1 MNAVPPLPS
10 APGPSPAEPSPEM
23 PRRSTNFFRQFVAL
37 GAPYWNSEDKLK
49 VRGLTVLLVLLTVC
63 QVVSPVL
70 INLWSKQLFNAL
82 EQRNLDQLMT
92 MIGALAGI
100 LAFAMAVTATHMAV
114 KRRLQVGWRQWLTRR
129 ILDNWM
135 NEGRHYQLLHL
146 PGEHDNPDGRIA
158 EDIRNAT
165 ESAIDLAHSLFYSF
179 LLLVSFTQILW
190 TLSGVLEVSLLG
202 QTWSVP
208 GHMVFISFIYAGAG
222 TSAALLIGR
231 PLVKAANKRQTN
243 EANFR
248 FGLVRVREN
257 SQSIALMHGETD
269 ERRRLRNLFVG
280 VMTAWDRQ
288 TSALARVFLFSSGY
302 SVLATGFPI
311 LITAP
316 RYITG
321 LITLGELMQ
330 IAQAFQQ
337 MTAALSW
344 PVDNLSKAAEW
355 KASVERVL
363 SLQNALESL
372 KQDVTC
378 LDGGTVCLAV
388 TDHPVLAFR
397 GLSIANPDG
406 SIVVSGLDAEITK
419 GEKVLISGDAGASIK
434 LFKVV
439 SGLWPWGS
447 GRVELPCDATIAF
460 LPERPYIPI
469 GSLRGVLSYPADP
482 ETYDLEQYGAVLR
495 RVGLGHFEARLR
507 EQTAWDQIFTVA
519 EQQVMGFARLLLR
532 RPDWIF
538 LEHATSSLSPK
549 VEEEMMT
556 LVELELPDATLLT
569 VGHNPSLDAFHQ
581 RKLILEASAN
591 GPAFLRE
598 ATLASPDRRR
608 RMTAMDLRHWL
619 IHPLRRAG
627 EKPRD

>member
-1 MNAVPPLPS
+1 MNAVPPS
-10 APGPSPAEPSPEM
+10 APIPAAAPGA
-23 PRRSTNFFRQFVAL
+23 PRRAANFFRQFIEL
-37 GAPYWNSEDKLK
+37 SAPYWNSEEKLK
-49 VRGLTVLLVLLTVC
+49 VRGLTALLVTLTVC
-63 QVVSPVL
+63 QVVSPIL

-82 EQRNLDQLMT
+82 EQRNLDQLLT
-92 MIGALAGI
+92 MILALAGI

-114 KRRLQVGWRQWLTRR
+114 KRRIQVGWRQWLTRR
-129 ILDNWM
+129 LLDNWM
-135 NEGRHYQLLHL
+135 SEGRHYQLSYL

-165 ESAIDLAHSLFYSF
+165 ESAIDLAHSLLYSF

-190 TLSGVLEVSLLG
+190 VLSGVVQVHLFG
-202 QTWSVP
+202 GDFDVP

-222 TSAALLIGR
+222 TTAALLIGR

-257 SQSIALMHGETD
+257 SESIALMHGETD
-269 ERRRLRNLFVG
+269 ERRRLRNLFTG
-280 VMTAWDRQ
+280 VITAWDRQ

-321 LITLGELMQ
+321 SISLGEVMQ

-363 SLQNALESL
+363 SLENALSGLKRDLAGMEDGRISL
-372 KQDVTC
+372 SP
-378 LDGGTVCLAV
+378 
-388 TDHPVLAFR
+388 TDHPRLAFR
-397 GLSIANPDG
+397 QLCIANPDG
-406 SIVVSGLDAEITK
+406 TVVVRGLDAEIEL
-419 GEKVLISGDAGASIK
+419 GEKVLIAGDSGGSVK

-439 SGLWPWGS
+439 AGLWPWGS
-447 GRVELPCDATIAF
+447 GRVDLPADASIAF

-482 ETYDLEQYGAVLR
+482 ETYTIEQYCVVLH
-495 RVGLGHFEARLR
+495 RVGLGYLEPRLR
-507 EQTAWDQIFTVA
+507 EQTAWEQILTAA
-519 EQQVMGFARLLLR
+519 EQQIMGFARLLLR
-532 RPDWIF
+532 RPDWVF

-549 VEEEMMT
+549 LEEEMMH
-556 LVELELPDATLLT
+556 LLELELPGATVLT
-569 VGHNPSLDAFHQ
+569 IGHNPSLEAFHQ
-581 RKLILEASAN
+581 RKLTLEASAN

-598 ATLASPDRRR
+598 TLLKSQDRRR
-608 RMTAMDLRHWL
+608 RMTPLDLRHWL